1 MLFPTASFAVFFLAV
16 FVGGWLLF
24 SGRSSWRLFMLA
36 ASYLFCGLFDW
47 DFLWL
52 FAAITL
58 VGWLCI
64 VAIETLG
71 PRSRGASAVVTLG
84 VVLHVG
90 VLVYFKQ
97 LGFFVNS
104 ATSLMKTLGVETG
117 WTAVQVAI
125 PVGISY
131 LTFRGISAMV
141 DVYRG
146 DAPAPSLIDHALF
159 MVFFPYV
166 AAGPVVRLREVV
178 PQWLKQRSPSR
189 ILATQG
195 FLLIAGGLVK
205 KMLIADYLA
214 RVAVDEVFAMPTLF
228 GSVDVLAGVYAYA
241 AQIYCD
247 FSGYTDMAIGIALL
261 LGISLPQNF
270 DAPYAALSIQSFWR
284 KWHITLSSFI
294 RDYIYIPLGGSRK
307 GEARTYVN
315 QVAAMV
321 VAGLWHGA
329 GLTFA
334 IWGLLHG
341 VGLATERWLRV
352 RFGSKDRPLLPGPVA
367 WFVTLQFVCLGWI
380 FFPADSVGTAFAVIG
395 RIFTAWDTPARLPV
409 AVWVFVLGVVAVQF
423 IPKAARALGREAFW
437 RIRPAWQG
445 LALAVILFVVSALGP
460 EGPTAFIYAG
470 F

>member
-1 MLFPTASFAVFFLAV
+1 
-16 FVGGWLLF
+16 
-24 SGRSSWRLFMLA
+24 
-36 ASYLFCGLFDW
+36 
-47 DFLWL
+47 
-52 FAAITL
+52 
-58 VGWLCI
+58 
-64 VAIETLG
+64 
-71 PRSRGASAVVTLG
+71 
-84 VVLHVG
+84 
-90 VLVYFKQ
+90 
-97 LGFFVNS
+97 
-104 ATSLMKTLGVETG
+104 
-117 WTAVQVAI
+117 
-125 PVGISY
+125 
-131 LTFRGISAMV
+131 
-141 DVYRG
+141 
-146 DAPAPSLIDHALF
+146 
-159 MVFFPYV
+159 
-166 AAGPVVRLREVV
+166 
-178 PQWLKQRSPSR
+178 
-189 ILATQG
+189 
-195 FLLIAGGLVK
+195 
-205 KMLIADYLA
+205 
-214 RVAVDEVFAMPTLF
+214 MPTLF

-247 FSGYTDMAIGIALL
+247 FSGYTDMAIGVALL

-315 QVAAMV
+315 QVVAMV

-352 RFGSKDRPLLPGPVA
+352 RFGSKDRPLLPGPIA

-380 FFPADSVGTAFAVIG
+380 FFRADSVGTAFAVIG

-437 RIRPAWQG
+437 TIRPAWQG
-445 LALAVILFVVSALGP
+445 LALAVVLFVVSALGP